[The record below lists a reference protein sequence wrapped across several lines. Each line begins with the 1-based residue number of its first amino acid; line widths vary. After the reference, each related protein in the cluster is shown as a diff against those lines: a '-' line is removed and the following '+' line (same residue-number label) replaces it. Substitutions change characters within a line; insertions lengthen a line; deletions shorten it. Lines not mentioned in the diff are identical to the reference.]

1 MFVYRHRLFW
11 GTGGRVAKKNRKTI
25 TRYMEERVAR
35 FADTQ
40 TRRNM
45 GFDIDTC
52 IKLKIP
58 PNKVVLAIKEVP
70 FTIGKSDV
78 LPQDKTRWI
87 SSKVGGLHVCRRA
100 DGVKDSYSI
109 DDIRYTHSFNY
120 ITGQVRIYH
129 KSSNSFEE
137 WVHSSSNSLSAS
149 VSES

>member
-1 MFVYRHRLFW
+1 
-11 GTGGRVAKKNRKTI
+11 
-25 TRYMEERVAR
+25 MEERVAR
-35 FADTQ
+35 FADTE

-45 GFDIDTC
+45 GFDMDTC

-78 LPQDKTRWI
+78 LPFDTTRWVY
-87 SSKVGGLHVCRRA
+87 SKGGKLHVCRSA

-109 DDIRYTHSFNY
+109 NDIRYTHSFHY

-137 WVHSSSNSLSAS
+137 WVHSSSYSLSAS
-149 VSES
+149 ASES